1 MILKSGNVEYI
12 SYVIPSTGNPYISKS
27 DKEIIQKENWIPVQY
42 NIYSRITNECCHTS
56 TIYVR
61 KIEDIEIILNNWNS
75 SSISDCRNVEYTIS
89 KKTFDELFEK
99 RFAEKYNLGKEVS
112 E

>member
-12 SYVIPSTGNPYISKS
+12 SHVIPNTGNPYIVKS

-61 KIEDIEIILNNWNS
+61 KIEDIEILLGIWNS
-75 SSISDCRNVEYTIS
+75 SSISDCRNVEYKIS
-89 KKTFDELFEK
+89 NKTYNELFEK
-99 RFAEKYNLGKEVS
+99 RFAEKYNLERN
-112 E
+112 